1 MIFTQ
6 LKNYW
11 KMIFKMNKS
20 CETCKYFKEDKETL
34 FDWVEGECKKTPV
47 SVFKFGEDLCDK
59 YKRKTL

>member
-1 MIFTQ
+1 MKQT
-6 LKNYW
+6 
-11 KMIFKMNKS
+11 

-34 FDWVEGECKKTPV
+34 FDWVEGECKKSPV